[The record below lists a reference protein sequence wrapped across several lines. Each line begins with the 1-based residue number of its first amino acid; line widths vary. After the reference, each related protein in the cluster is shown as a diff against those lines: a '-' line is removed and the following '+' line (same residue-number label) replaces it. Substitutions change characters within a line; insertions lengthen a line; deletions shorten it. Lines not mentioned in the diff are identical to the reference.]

1 MNGEASQAAPPPPR
15 EAGVSF
21 PAPPAVPVHPSLEAR
36 LAESEARR
44 DAAELRAE
52 RAEEEVAK
60 LRQHLV
66 TFSEKMA
73 AAARESA
80 MDDVPGQRPTM
91 SDAPPPP
98 PPPAAENPPS
108 ALATPVAIAPTPTAA
123 STPLG
128 PPASSDLGDDG
139 TNSPD
144 GRSNKRPRRQVWSFN
159 PKWKAGRPWLEYNE
173 SAQMMGCKICRQ
185 AGESGKWAR
194 AGITRLRLEAIT
206 SHQNDAKHQRHVKEL
221 EAAEAAE
228 AAHLVEANAS
238 NATSSTDQPP
248 DAPAACIPVPSVP
261 L

>member
-144 GRSNKRPRRQVWSFN
+144 GRSNKRPRRVRPPPLSLQSSKQSADDLCSRSG
-159 PKWKAGRPWLEYNE
+159 PSIPSGRPDDP
-173 SAQMMGCKICRQ
+173 G
-185 AGESGKWAR
+185 
-194 AGITRLRLEAIT
+194 
-206 SHQNDAKHQRHVKEL
+206 
-221 EAAEAAE
+221 
-228 AAHLVEANAS
+228 
-238 NATSSTDQPP
+238 SSTTSPRTY
-248 DAPAACIPVPSVP
+248 SSFR